1 MMDAWSRSWTAYLA
15 FFIAGPL
22 WIHMQYVN
30 GRYDGSWYSE
40 YLLKNKLEAV
50 FKSPNY
56 FVMLL
61 FILPRILFLD
71 RNEMPCFVVFLCI
84 LDHCIYS
91 PRIKYRS
98 WDNIWPMI
106 CLFDLTIVLMP
117 YMHVSIA
124 TFLITKFDWLI

>member
-15 FFIAGPL
+15 FFYCRPV
-22 WIHMQYVN
+22 VN
-30 GRYDGSWYSE
+30 SYAICRYDGSWYSE

-50 FKSPNY
+50 FKSANY

-84 LDHCIYS
+84 FDHCIYS
-91 PRIKYRS
+91 PRIK

-106 CLFDLTIVLMP
+106 YLFDWTTVLMP
-117 YMHVSIA
+117 YIHVSIT
-124 TFLITKFDWLI
+124 TFLITKLDWLI

>member
-1 MMDAWSRSWTAYLA
+1 MHGHEVGQHTLL

-30 GRYDGSWYSE
+30 GRYEGSWYSE

-71 RNEMPCFVVFLCI
+71 RNEMPCFVAFLCI

-91 PRIKYRS
+91 PRIKYRAILDRNEMPCS
-98 WDNIWPMI
+98 
-106 CLFDLTIVLMP
+106 DLTTVLMP
-117 YMHVSIA
+117 YMHVSIT
-124 TFLITKFDWLI
+124 TFLITKLDWLI